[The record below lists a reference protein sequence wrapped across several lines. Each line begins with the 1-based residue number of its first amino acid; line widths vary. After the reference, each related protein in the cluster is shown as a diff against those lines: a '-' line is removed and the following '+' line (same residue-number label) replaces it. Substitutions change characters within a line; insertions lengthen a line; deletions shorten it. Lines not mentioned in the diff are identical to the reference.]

1 MRSRYLVGVVFAGM
15 GKRLPCRGL
24 SGTDESQMQRSVR
37 FYSIKNWAKTG
48 RTFAGQELSGT
59 GTAYAQ
65 RPGWMALADACS
77 QGALLVETMM
87 MGEAFAQTNLQ
98 LYAQL
103 RRASADE
110 SDLALVRRAYDL
122 AMRLCPASFRGSGK
136 PLLAH
141 LVGTASIL
149 ASIGQPARV
158 VTAGLLHAIYVFGD
172 FGDASRG
179 SGDARRARVR
189 EAVGTDVEALI
200 FRYTHFDWNAKT
212 IPAIRDRVASLPA
225 FEREVLVIRLANELE
240 DHLDCGVL
248 YCGNGEQR
256 RAYIRSPL
264 NQSVDMARMLGEPR
278 LADALDEAFQETLR
292 AELPAA
298 LRTPHDFT
306 FVQPP
311 LSHKPRLKVAVRQYL
326 DARPTLARAVQPLA
340 SFVGLRG

>member
-1 MRSRYLVGVVFAGM
+1 M
-15 GKRLPCRGL
+15 G
-24 SGTDESQMQRSVR
+24 D
-37 FYSIKNWAKTG
+37 
-48 RTFAGQELSGT
+48 
-59 GTAYAQ
+59 AY
-65 RPGWMALADACS
+65 
-77 QGALLVETMM
+77 
-87 MGEAFAQTNLQ
+87 AQTNLQ

-103 RRASADE
+103 RRSGADE
-110 SDLALVRRAYDL
+110 SDLALVRKGYDL
-122 AMRLCPASFRGSGK
+122 AMHLCPASFRGSGK

-149 ASIGQPARV
+149 VSIGQPTRV
-158 VTAGLLHAIYVFGD
+158 ATAGLLHAVYVFGD

-189 EAVGTDVEALI
+189 EAVGSDVEALI

-212 IPAIRDRVASLPA
+212 IPAIRQRVTTLAA
-225 FEREVLVIRLANELE
+225 VEREVLVIRLANELE

-264 NQSVDMARMLGEPR
+264 NQSVDMARLLGETD

-298 LRTPHDFT
+298 LRNPHDFT

-311 LSHKPRLKVAVRQYL
+311 LSHRPRLKVAVRQFL
-326 DARPTLARAVQPLA
+326 DARPTLARAVHPLA
-340 SFVGLRG
+340 SLVRLRG